1 MRELRG
7 TDPAQ
12 PHDPHVLAKR
22 RRNRVIL
29 LRLCNAGE
37 PKMTPKQRSGL
48 STVIEVVMALNAQ
61 APRTLDK
68 ILDRMD
74 LDTDELFEELRNVA
88 TLLGDDA

>member
-1 MRELRG
+1 
-7 TDPAQ
+7 
-12 PHDPHVLAKR
+12 
-22 RRNRVIL
+22 
-29 LRLCNAGE
+29 
-37 PKMTPKQRSGL
+37 MTPKQRSGL